1 MSWLWHD
8 SFLYSR
14 FKKQGI
20 VMGHRLSKIYTRT
33 GDAGTTGLGDGS
45 RVAKD
50 DLRIEA
56 LGDVDE
62 LNSSIGL
69 LRAQITLSD
78 LNAEYKA
85 KWDKSLSLIQH
96 WLFDLGGEVCIPN
109 FNLVQPVAI
118 EYLEND
124 IDEMNEALPML
135 KDFILPAGSLACSFA
150 HQARSVCRRA
160 ERRLMAVHNRDQNIQ
175 APSLQLLNR
184 LSDWLFVASRTLQLQ
199 SGGNEVLWQ
208 KNINDTI

>member
-1 MSWLWHD
+1 
-8 SFLYSR
+8 
-14 FKKQGI
+14 
-20 VMGHRLSKIYTRT
+20 MGHRLSKIYTRT

-78 LNAEYKA
+78 LNAEHKT